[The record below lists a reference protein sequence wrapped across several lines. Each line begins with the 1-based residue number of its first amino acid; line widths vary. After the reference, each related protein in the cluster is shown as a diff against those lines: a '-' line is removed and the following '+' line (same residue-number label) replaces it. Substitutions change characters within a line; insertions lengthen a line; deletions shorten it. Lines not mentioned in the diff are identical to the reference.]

1 MEIACII
8 HEQISHF
15 FVPKNKF
22 LLAHFVPQI
31 NSVIMQPNPLE
42 NWTQNLTPQ
51 FTKKFIFKQAV
62 TWYTVD
68 TYQVIFQTNIYF

>member
-51 FTKKFIFKQAV
+51 FTKNSFSNKHLRGTPLIRIK
-62 TWYTVD
+62 
-68 TYQVIFQTNIYF
+68 